1 MMENKL
7 EKEIKKWFEK
17 IKKIDLEVKS
27 EKGEWIKENVL
38 AYVKDSEYFLKK
50 GDLIRAFECIIWA
63 WAFVEIGKELGKIKV
78 RCEK

>member
-1 MMENKL
+1 MMKNKL

-38 AYVKDSEYFLKK
+38 AYVKDSEYFFEK
-50 GDLIRAFECIIWA
+50 GDLIRAFECVIWA